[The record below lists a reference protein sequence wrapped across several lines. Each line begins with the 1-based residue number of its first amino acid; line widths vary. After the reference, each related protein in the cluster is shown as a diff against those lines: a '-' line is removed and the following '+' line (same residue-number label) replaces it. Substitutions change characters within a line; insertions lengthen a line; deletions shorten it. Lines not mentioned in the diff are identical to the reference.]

1 MRAKPPIPM
10 ESGQVESGRD
20 AQAADGV
27 DGLVDWVEKNCMTGG
42 KTKQSGGV
50 PIIQRIVVA
59 VVVVLVLGGAGYAYT
74 QRNVYRVSIGPGE
87 ATTITIEVPMQR
99 FGRAKSFAKELGLP
113 VRCTIS
119 RPSSAPGNRSD
130 GVRLSVLETSHGL
143 HKMRAKLRVS
153 ATAGARPGKRTRSIE
168 FTIDGEGDWP
178 EATIVVKVK

>member
-1 MRAKPPIPM
+1 MA
-10 ESGQVESGRD
+10 
-20 AQAADGV
+20 
-27 DGLVDWVEKNCMTGG
+27 GG
-42 KTKQSGGV
+42 TSNRQDGV
-50 PIIQRIVVA
+50 PIVQRIVVA

-99 FGRAKSFAKELGLP
+99 FGRAKSFAKALGLP

-119 RPSSAPGNRSD
+119 APGISAPTPAPGNRSD
-130 GVRLSVLETSHGL
+130 GVRVSVLQTSHGL

-153 ATAGARPGKRTRSIE
+153 ASSKARPGKRTRHVE

-178 EATIVVKVK
+178 RATIVVKVRK

>member
-1 MRAKPPIPM
+1 M

-20 AQAADGV
+20 AQAASGV
-27 DGLVDWVEKNCMTGG
+27 DGLVDWVEEAGMTGG
-42 KTKQSGGV
+42 TSNRADGRSIVG
-50 PIIQRIVVA
+50 RIVVA
-59 VVVVLVLGGAGYAYT
+59 AVVVLVLGGVGYAYT

-99 FGRAKSFAKELGLP
+99 FGRSKSFAKELGLP

-119 RPSSAPGNRSD
+119 APGSRSD

-143 HKMRAKLRVS
+143 HKMWAKLRVV
-153 ATAGARPGKRTRSIE
+153 AAVGARPGKRKRHVE

-178 EATIVVKVK
+178 RATVVVTVRK

>member
-1 MRAKPPIPM
+1 M

-20 AQAADGV
+20 AQAASGV
-27 DGLVDWVEKNCMTGG
+27 DGLVDWVEEAGMTGG
-42 KTKQSGGV
+42 TSNRADGRSIVG
-50 PIIQRIVVA
+50 RIVVA
-59 VVVVLVLGGAGYAYT
+59 AVVVLVLGGAGYAYT

-119 RPSSAPGNRSD
+119 TPAPGIRSD
-130 GVRLSVLETSHGL
+130 GVRVSVLETSHGL

-153 ATAGARPGKRTRSIE
+153 ASGEARPGKHTRHVE

-178 EATIVVKVK
+178 RATIVVKVRK